1 MVMKIFAGHPEPGPG
16 HQDEDF
22 LHVLNSA
29 LGGHPHYEAA
39 AGEDGEAEAAANPVP
54 AQAFRC
60 SERRRYDGP
69 DNWFPLSATNHTPA
83 VVCCPEQPRPPRQS

>member
-39 AGEDGEAEAAANPVP
+39 AGEDGEAEAAAKDHQFIVLSDRNIGKARGHVSS
-54 AQAFRC
+54 ALAVGAVHHHLINT
-60 SERRRYDGP
+60 RYGH
-69 DNWFPLSATNHTPA
+69 NSKKL
-83 VVCCPEQPRPPRQS
+83 